1 MTARFV
7 DIHLLQTVPYS
18 NLNRDDLGA
27 PKTVV
32 YGGKSRTRVSSQ
44 CWKRQVRLEV
54 ETALDDPAVRTRRI
68 ITAVAQRL
76 TGQGWPAELAA
87 YAGRQVLLSAGK
99 KGIKTEAADTGNGE
113 SNGGGAKSKADKTEI
128 SSVLLYL
135 PVAGLDALATLA
147 AAHRDRLEAEI
158 AKKTATPRAVLPVDE
173 VAAILSSRTGTINL
187 FGRMLAELPGGKV
200 DGAVQV
206 AHAFTVHATDPEV
219 DFFTAVDDIPAFG
232 DAGSGHMNAGEFS
245 AGVFYRYAS
254 LDLAG
259 LVANLDGDKAT
270 AFELTRHFLGAFV
283 AALPSGKRTATAP
296 NTLPELIY
304 VAVRQDRPISLAAAF
319 ERPVP
324 AGIEGGHGEPA
335 REALSDYAAG
345 LHQFWG
351 EDEIILHGQ
360 ASIDGKT
367 RDGLGDGY
375 TSWPALLG
383 ATLDAA
389 AGETAEGAA

>member
-7 DIHLLQTVPYS
+7 DIHLLQPVPYA

-68 ITAVAQRL
+68 ISAVAERL
-76 TGQGWPAELAA
+76 TGQGWPAELAT

-113 SNGGGAKSKADKTEI
+113 GNGGAKGKADKAEI

-135 PVAGLDALATLA
+135 PAAGLDELAVLA
-147 AAHRDRLEAEI
+147 AAHRDRLETEI
-158 AKKTATPRAVLPVDE
+158 AKKPAQQRPVLPVDE

-335 REALSDYAAG
+335 REVLSDYATG
-345 LHQFWG
+345 LHRFWG
-351 EDEIILHGQ
+351 TDQITLHGQ
-360 ASIDGKT
+360 ASIDGKA
-367 RDGLGDGY
+367 RDGLGDSY
-375 TSWPALLG
+375 DSWPALLD
-383 ATLDAA
+383 ATLAA
-389 AGETAEGAA
+389 AAREESAEGAA